1 MLQITNTS
9 KAFNNHFLKVS
20 KSKGLFILKRPND
33 EAEFDTVGGSIN
45 RIETR
50 IHKTKDGKEFILW
63 HLLLNDDK
71 IGDSYDIS
79 FPENSG
85 LFVIIMRCLA
95 SEEGLKGLDDIQIQ
109 IKKSEDGNFLNA
121 TVRNNGKSI
130 GWLPGA
136 VPPIMYTK
144 EGKGYKAD
152 FSKRQEWLHNLAG
165 IVNWAIE
172 SGEIISY
179 SGCDEEYNENEME
192 SSEDEYEL

>member
-9 KAFNNHFLKVS
+9 KTFNNHFLKVS
-20 KSKGLFILKRPND
+20 KSKGLFILKRPDD
-33 EAEFDTVGGSIN
+33 EAEFDTVGGSVN

-50 IHKTKDGKEFILW
+50 IHKTKDG
-63 HLLLNDDK
+63 K

-95 SEEGLKGLDDIQIQ
+95 SEEGLKALDDIQIQ

-179 SGCDEEYNENEME
+179 SDCEEEYNENEME
-192 SSEDEYEL
+192 GSEDEYEL